1 MYRLPIPRSESDK
14 GMTAKT
20 KKDFDC
26 VAYQREQ
33 RKRLSRKF
41 EGMTNGE
48 INAWIRDYRP
58 TDPILRRF
66 MERTRRRGANDPAIE
81 PKVPAE
87 QSEE

>member
-1 MYRLPIPRSESDK
+1 
-14 GMTAKT
+14 MTAKT
-20 KKDFDC
+20 KKTDFDC

-41 EGMTNGE
+41 EGMTNAE

-66 MERTRRRGANDPAIE
+66 MERTRRTPTGAE
-81 PKVPAE
+81 SVPDMGSDE
-87 QSEE
+87 VDVSQRNRSEETR

>member
-1 MYRLPIPRSESDK
+1 
-14 GMTAKT
+14 MTAKREEN
-20 KKDFDC
+20 DFDC
-26 VAYQREQ
+26 VAYEREQ

-41 EGMTNGE
+41 EDMTNGE

-66 MERTRRRGANDPAIE
+66 MERTRWHGESEPAIE